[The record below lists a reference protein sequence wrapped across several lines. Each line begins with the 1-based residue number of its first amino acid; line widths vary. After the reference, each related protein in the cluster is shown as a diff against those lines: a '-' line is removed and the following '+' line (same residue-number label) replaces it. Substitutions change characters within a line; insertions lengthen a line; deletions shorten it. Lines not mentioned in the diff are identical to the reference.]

1 MASPKHPSLD
11 RSTPSESPEPPKKS
25 FTEQLGDDAF
35 EHLRRYQVI
44 TMPPGERAELMA
56 AQLPLEPPE
65 LLEDTV
71 PPNQSFAA
79 PRVLSS
85 SAPTVV
91 EDERPRDVLSAR
103 KIRQRRLQ
111 TLVLGVVAATA
122 LLVVLALAGRRA
134 TQLSENAAVDEAT
147 RKPLPVAPS
156 PGVARPTPATLPN
169 GTLPPSPA
177 VEPARAASTPP
188 SAASITAA
196 RPIAAVSARSALPG
210 EKAATPERKSA
221 TAPPGAPKGKPSSP
235 TTSVFDSAFV
245 PPAN

>member
-85 SAPTVV
+85 SAPTVA
-91 EDERPRDVLSAR
+91 EDERARDALIAR
-103 KIRQRRLQ
+103 KIRLRRLQ

-134 TQLSENAAVDEAT
+134 TQQSENAAVEEAT
-147 RKPLPVAPS
+147 RKPPPVAPS
-156 PGVARPTPATLPN
+156 PVVAGPTPATLPN
-169 GTLPPSPA
+169 RPLSPSPA
-177 VEPARAASTPP
+177 VEPARAASAPP
-188 SAASITAA
+188 PAASVTAA
-196 RPIAAVSARSALPG
+196 RPIATVSARSAQPG
-210 EKAATPERKSA
+210 EKATSERKSA
-221 TAPPGAPKGKPSSP
+221 TAPPGAPKGRPSSP